1 MMNIISYM
9 IEQFKDIATEKQGD
23 FDVKEI
29 VIING
34 KKV

>member
-1 MMNIISYM
+1 MMNIIFSM
-9 IEQFKDIATEKQGD
+9 IEKIKDIATEKQGD
-23 FDVKEI
+23 FITEEI

>member
-1 MMNIISYM
+1 MNVIISM
-9 IEQFKDIATEKQGD
+9 IEKIKDIATEKQGD

>member
-1 MMNIISYM
+1 MNIISSM

-23 FDVKEI
+23 FTIKEI